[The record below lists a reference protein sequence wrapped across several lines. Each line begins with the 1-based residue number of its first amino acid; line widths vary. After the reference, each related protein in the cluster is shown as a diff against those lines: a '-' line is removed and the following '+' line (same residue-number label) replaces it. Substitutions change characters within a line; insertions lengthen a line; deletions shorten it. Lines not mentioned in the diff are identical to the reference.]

1 MVLEAGRLARTGGS
15 TSRLPMGGTMSTSPA
30 HPAPAHARAR
40 PGPASR
46 RFGHLV
52 GAAVN
57 GLLLY
62 LINRNPGWDAVPFLT
77 DATTQVLGLVNAS
90 IAASL
95 VANLLYVLWDPLW
108 LRALGDLVTTSV
120 GVVAMVRIWQV
131 WPIDFAAGS
140 AWDVV
145 ARILVGIGIAGGL
158 IGIVASVGR
167 FTRAL
172 AAPPGRTS

>member
-1 MVLEAGRLARTGGS
+1 MDRTKNRPLPAGRMNPRVALWFGVALSAIAIPILAI
-15 TSRLPMGGTMSTSPA
+15 
-30 HPAPAHARAR
+30 
-40 PGPASR
+40 
-46 RFGHLV
+46 
-52 GAAVN
+52 GANALTALLAV
-57 GLLLY
+57 
-62 LINRNPGWDAVPFLT
+62 
-77 DATTQVLGLVNAS
+77 S
-90 IAASL
+90 
-95 VANLLYVLWDPLW
+95 ANLLYVLWDPLW